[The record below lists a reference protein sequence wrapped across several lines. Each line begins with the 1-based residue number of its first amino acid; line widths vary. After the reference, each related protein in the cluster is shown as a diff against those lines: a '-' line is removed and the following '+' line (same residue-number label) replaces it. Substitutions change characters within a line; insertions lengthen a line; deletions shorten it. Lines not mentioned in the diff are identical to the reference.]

1 MKTQRIKSK
10 LLKPVMM
17 GKEGKKKKEKA
28 GGKAAKKLKTTAAA
42 EDPDPI
48 AMAGA
53 AAE

>member
-1 MKTQRIKSK
+1 
-10 LLKPVMM
+10 MM
-17 GKEGKKKKEKA
+17 GKKKA
-28 GGKAAKKLKTTAAA
+28 AGKAAKKLKTTAAE